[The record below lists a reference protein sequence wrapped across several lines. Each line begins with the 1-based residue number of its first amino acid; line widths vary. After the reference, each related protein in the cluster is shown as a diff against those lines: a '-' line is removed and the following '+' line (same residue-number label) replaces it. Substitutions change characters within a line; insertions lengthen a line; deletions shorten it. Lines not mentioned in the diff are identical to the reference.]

1 MLERY
6 LRDHSALNK
15 AALSHRRDRSLAAHV
30 LRTFGD
36 VPLDQLRPARL
47 VEYKANRLAQGVAPK
62 TLNDELTLLGHAY
75 KLAIMEWDW
84 VTDNPLLRIAKEKV
98 RNGIKR
104 WLTSEEEQRLL
115 ADFPPWLQKIIVFA
129 LHTGMRRGEILKL
142 KWSNVDLARRTLT
155 ILEQKIGSCDT
166 LPMNDTAMES
176 CKIARR
182 CGRAARRRCS
192 STGRAT
198 HERR

>member
-15 AALSHRRDRSLAAHV
+15 AALTHRRDRSLAAHV

-36 VPLDQLRPARL
+36 VPLDQLHPVRL
-47 VEYKANRLAQGVAPK
+47 AEYKVNRVAQGVVPK

-75 KLAIMEWDW
+75 KLAIMEWEW
-84 VTDNPLLRIAKEKV
+84 VTDNPVLRIAKEKV

-115 ADFPPWLQKIIVFA
+115 AAFPPWLQEIIVFA

-142 KWSNVDLARRTLT
+142 
-155 ILEQKIGSCDT
+155 
-166 LPMNDTAMES
+166 
-176 CKIARR
+176 
-182 CGRAARRRCS
+182 
-192 STGRAT
+192 
-198 HERR
+198 